1 MTYNESLDYLK
12 SISNR
17 GSRPGLSRIL
27 EILKLLGEP
36 QKSLKI
42 IHVAGTNG
50 KGSVCRMLESILSE
64 AGYRTGLFT
73 SPCIDSET
81 ECYRINKENISES
94 DFSETV
100 FHIKTAEEKMNDKPT
115 SFEFETAMAV
125 WYFYQKKCDAVI
137 LEVGM
142 GGRLDA
148 TNISDTPVLS
158 VITDVALDH
167 MDYLGNTV
175 SEISSEKAGIIKSG
189 CPTVFGGNN
198 PEALKV
204 IQTTADNLSSSLL
217 LTERENIEIVSS
229 GLKGSVFN
237 YNEYTNLKIK
247 LAGLYQPG
255 NAAVAIDSIKTLN
268 KSGFSI
274 SPNDIYNGLAAAIWA
289 GRFEVFS
296 NNPPIIYDGS
306 HNPQG
311 MTATVKSIKEYF
323 PGEKINLIMGVMA
336 DKDYEKMVNII
347 SPYINLAYTVTP
359 NNQRALDGAELS
371 DMFKK
376 NNVNSEYQTD
386 IYEAVSSAVS
396 FSNKS
401 NTPLIILGTLY
412 MYSDI
417 KRAIIS
423 CIQ

>member
-50 KGSVCRMLESILSE
+50 KGSVCRMLESILTE
-64 AGYRTGLFT
+64 AGYKTGLFT

-100 FHIKTAEEKMNDKPT
+100 FHIKTAEEKMDDKPT

-125 WYFYQKKCDAVI
+125 WYFYQKKCDVVI

-148 TNISDTPVLS
+148 TNISDMPVLS

-167 MDYLGNTV
+167 MDYLGNTI
-175 SEISSEKAGIIKSG
+175 SKISSEKAGIIKSG

-204 IQTTADNLSSSLL
+204 IQTTANKLSSSLL
-217 LTERENIEIVSS
+217 LTERGNIGIVSS

-237 YNEYTNLKIK
+237 YNKYTNLKIK

-255 NAAVAIDSIKTLN
+255 NAAIAIDSIKILN
-268 KSGFSI
+268 KSGFNI
-274 SPNDIYNGLAAAIWA
+274 SPNDIYNGLAAAVWA

-323 PGEKINLIMGVMA
+323 PGKKINLIMGVMA

-347 SPYINLAYTVTP
+347 SPYINQAYTVTP
-359 NNQRALDGAELS
+359 KNQRALDGAELS
-371 DMFKK
+371 DLFKK
-376 NNVNSEYQTD
+376 NKVNSEYHTD
-386 IYEAVSSAVS
+386 ISKAVSSAVS

>member
-204 IQTTADNLSSSLL
+204 IQTTADNLYSSLL
-217 LTERENIEIVSS
+217 LTERGNIEIVSS

-255 NAAVAIDSIKTLN
+255 NAAVAIDSIKILN

-274 SPNDIYNGLAAAIWA
+274 SPNDIYNGLAAVIWA

>member
-50 KGSVCRMLESILSE
+50 KGSVCRMLESILTE

-100 FHIKTAEEKMNDKPT
+100 FHIKTAEEKMDDKPT

-125 WYFYQKKCDAVI
+125 WYFYQKKCDVVI

-148 TNISDTPVLS
+148 TNISDMPVLS

-167 MDYLGNTV
+167 MDYLGNT
-175 SEISSEKAGIIKSG
+175 ISKISIEKAGIIKSG

-204 IQTTADNLSSSLL
+204 IQTTANKLSSSLL
-217 LTERENIEIVSS
+217 LTERGNIGIVSS

-237 YNEYTNLKIK
+237 YNKYTNLKIK

-255 NAAVAIDSIKTLN
+255 NAAIAIDSIKILN
-268 KSGFSI
+268 KSGFNI
-274 SPNDIYNGLAAAIWA
+274 SPNDIYNGLAAAVWA

-323 PGEKINLIMGVMA
+323 PGKKINLIMGVMA

-347 SPYINLAYTVTP
+347 SPYINQAYTVTP
-359 NNQRALDGAELS
+359 KNQRALDGAELS
-371 DMFKK
+371 DLFKK
-376 NNVNSEYQTD
+376 NKVNSEYHTD
-386 IYEAVSSAVS
+386 ISKAVSSAVS

>member
-1 MTYNESLDYLK
+1 MNYNESLDYLK

-50 KGSVCRMLESILSE
+50 KGSVCRMLESVLTE
-64 AGYRTGLFT
+64 AGYKTGLFT

-81 ECYRINKENISES
+81 ECFRIIKKNISES

-100 FHIKTAEEKMNDKPT
+100 SHIKTVEENMDDKPT

-125 WYFYQKKCDAVI
+125 WYFYQKKCDVVI

-167 MDYLGNTV
+167 MDYLGNTI
-175 SEISSEKAGIIKSG
+175 SEISSEKAGIIKPS

-198 PEALKV
+198 PEALNV
-204 IQTTADNLSSSLL
+204 IQTAANKLSSSLL
-217 LTERENIEIVSS
+217 LTKRENAEIISS

-255 NAAVAIDSIKTLN
+255 NAAVAIDSIKILN
-268 KSGFSI
+268 KSGFNI
-274 SPNDIYNGLAAAIWA
+274 SKNSIYNGLAVTEWT
-289 GRFEVFS
+289 GRFEIFS
-296 NNPPIIYDGS
+296 DNPPIIYDGS

-311 MTATVKSIKEYF
+311 MTATVNSIKEYF
-323 PGEKINLIMGVMA
+323 SGMKVNLIMGVMA
-336 DKDYEKMVNII
+336 DKDYKKMVNII
-347 SPYINLAYTVTP
+347 SPYINQVYTVTP
-359 NNQRALDGAELS
+359 NNQRALNGAELS
-371 DMFKK
+371 DLFKK

-386 IYEAVSSAVS
+386 ISKAVSSAVS

-412 MYSDI
+412 MYNDI
-417 KRAIIS
+417 KKSIIS

>member
-17 GSRPGLSRIL
+17 GSRLGLSRIL

-50 KGSVCRMLESILSE
+50 KGSVCRMLESILTE
-64 AGYRTGLFT
+64 AGYRTGLYT

-125 WYFYQKKCDAVI
+125 WYFYQKKCDVVI

-204 IQTTADNLSSSLL
+204 IQTAADNLSSSLL

-255 NAAVAIDSIKTLN
+255 NAAVAIDSIKILN
-268 KSGFSI
+268 KSGFNI
-274 SPNDIYNGLAAAIWA
+274 SPNDIYNGLAAAVWA

-371 DMFKK
+371 DLFKK